1 MAARKITFPTKFYVG
16 LKTEKE
22 YNHEDST
29 YTQYLLG
36 FMTPN
41 GDDKAAMK
49 RISTV
54 DHWASNVGIKR
65 NADGKWMLTPD
76 GRNHVREDVVPAIVV
91 DNVPITGFKLSDMV
105 RRYST
110 SNVVWRIDEPRGFQ
124 LEISSTN
131 LSYLMGEAGI
141 LKGGIIDA
149 ECAWARIGNQNFLV
163 PKDSLYWAEYE
174 E

>member
-1 MAARKITFPTKFYVG
+1 MAAKKITFPTKFYVG
-16 LKTEKE
+16 LKTETDF
-22 YNHEDST
+22 NFDDNTHH
-29 YTQYLLG
+29 QYLLG
-36 FMTPN
+36 FMTPDGN
-41 GDDKAAMK
+41 DKAAAK
-49 RISTV
+49 RKSTV
-54 DHWASNVGIKR
+54 DFWASQARIKR
-65 NADGKWMLTPD
+65 DAEGRYMSGPN
-76 GRNHVREDVVPAIVV
+76 GRNYVYEDVVPAIIV
-91 DNVPITGFKLSDMV
+91 DNVPIAGFKLADMV

-131 LSYLMGEAGI
+131 LAYLVNEAGI

-163 PKDSLYWAEYE
+163 PKNSLYWAEYE

>member
-1 MAARKITFPTKFYVG
+1 MAAKKITFPTEFYVG
-16 LKTEKE
+16 LKTETE
-22 YNHEDST
+22 YNREDDTHS
-29 YTQYLLG
+29 QYLLG

-41 GDDKAAMK
+41 GSDKAALK

-54 DHWASNVGIKR
+54 DYWADNTGIKR
-65 NADGKWMLTPD
+65 NAEGKWLQDPN
-76 GRNHVREDVVPAIVV
+76 GPGYLREDIVPSRIVN
-91 DNVPITGFKLSDMV
+91 NVPIAGFKLADMV

-131 LSYLMGEAGI
+131 LAYLVNEAGI
-141 LKGGIIDA
+141 IKGGFIDA